1 MAGIGFSILPARLV
15 INKIL
20 AKMKK
25 LSLVIAFVCINV
37 GLLLAQRTVT
47 GTVIDANGE
56 ALIGASLLVQGTTSG
71 TVTDVDGNFT
81 LAIPDAANSIV
92 VSYTGFTT
100 RNVEVTNESTYD
112 IVLSENAAQLGEV
125 VVTALGIERR
135 RDEDL
140 SSATLVKADV
150 LQRSGETGVV
160 QGLAG
165 KTSGINITRNSGDP
179 GAGAYIQIRGQNT
192 ILGDASPL
200 IILDG
205 VPISNS
211 NIGGSTAGVVQQSRL
226 NDINPQDIESITVL
240 KGASAAAVYGTG
252 AANGV
257 LVINTKRGRTGG
269 KKYTVNA
276 GISYGLDEVNRE
288 YEKQDVFGQGS
299 PFTSSD
305 FDKFG
310 RSVRNTG
317 LSWGDRIADR
327 SGTDAVNQDGGFFT
341 GDQTGTVYYPIT
353 EKGDKST
360 FNDVNREQVFQIGN
374 TVDMNVGINFRGDNS
389 NTYVSF
395 SNLQQEGLL
404 RGNSDYNR
412 STIRINQD
420 FNMTEKLNIRVNSSY
435 SGITSNRV
443 QTGSNLAGLYLGY
456 LRTSPD
462 FDNTD
467 YSGTYTDADGIAQDG
482 HRGYRNYL
490 GIGRPAYNNPGW
502 TINRQVNPS
511 EVDRFLVAP
520 EINYSILPNL
530 KFTARYGLDYYTD
543 ERRTVFP
550 VNSAGDYGQGG
561 LFRAEITEKTQNLFL
576 ILNGNADVTDGFAL
590 DYTVGYNYYDND
602 YQRLSGSATNL
613 LVPSDKFIIENAI
626 ASNNGSTQYLAR
638 NKKNGVFGVL
648 NFTIVEN
655 LLVELSGRAERTAAL
670 PDDIFFY
677 PSASIGY
684 KLLDD
689 DTKGVSFAKLRVSY
703 GEVGIEPSLYRN
715 LSTFVSTS
723 PGSGGW
729 GDVLD
734 GLNYGGT
741 YARSST
747 QGNPNLT
754 NEVVKE
760 IEVGGDFRF
769 LQNRLSLGLTYYD
782 RVTEDA
788 LLEVETPPSSG
799 FSSRFANIAE
809 ISNKGFE
816 FDFAFNI
823 IRNSDLQWR
832 IFGNASHNENIV
844 TKLPDVSRLIL
855 NGFTS
860 TSSALVEGEVFGAL
874 YGGKYAREAN
884 GELSLNEN
892 GFPFNDPEQDVI
904 GDPNPDW
911 RGGLGSEF
919 GFKGISLSVLFE
931 TAQGQDMWNG
941 TKGVLNYF
949 GIHPNTANIS
959 TAPSDIKNAAGA
971 TIPAGTQF
979 RGNVIDFGGGPVAAD
994 ASWYLGNGGGFGE
1007 IDEQFIED
1015 ASWTRLREVTLS
1027 YALPTSLL
1035 KNVGLSNVSVGV
1047 TGRNLVLWSPFEG
1060 ADPDT
1065 NLTGASRGRGLNY
1078 FNNPGSRSVL
1088 FNLKFGF

>member
-1 MAGIGFSILPARLV
+1 
-15 INKIL
+15 
-20 AKMKK
+20 MKR
-25 LSLVIAFVCINV
+25 LSLVFILSCFAVV
-37 GLLLAQRTVT
+37 TAYAQRTIT
-47 GTVIDANGE
+47 GTVSDSNGE
-56 ALIGASLLVQGTTSG
+56 PLIGASILVQNTTSG
-71 TVTDVDGNFT
+71 TVTDIEGAFSLVV
-81 LAIPDAANSIV
+81 PDSGEKLI

-100 RNVEVTNESTYD
+100 QTVTLQAASEYD
-112 IVLSENAAQLGEV
+112 IVLDENAAQLGEV

-140 SSATLVKADV
+140 SSATLIKADV

-211 NIGGSTAGVVQQSRL
+211 NIGGGTAGVVQQSRL

-269 KKYTVNA
+269 KKYSVSA

-299 PFTSSD
+299 PFTTSN
-305 FDKFG
+305 FDQFG
-310 RSVRNTG
+310 RPVLNTG

-327 SGTDAVNQDGGFFT
+327 SGTDVVDKDGGFFT

-353 EKGDKST
+353 EKGDKTT
-360 FNDVNREQVFQIGN
+360 FNEVNRDQVFQTGN
-374 TVDMNVGINFRGDNS
+374 TVDMNVGINFRGENS

-412 STIRINQD
+412 STIRVNQD
-420 FNMTEKLNIRVNSSY
+420 FNMTDKLNIRVNSSY
-435 SGITSNRV
+435 SGVQSNRV

-467 YSGTYTDADGIAQDG
+467 YSGFYTDASGIANEG

-490 GIGRPAYNNPGW
+490 GTGRPAYNNPGW

-520 EINYSILPNL
+520 ELNYDILPNL

-561 LFRAEITEKTQNLFL
+561 LFRDEITEKTQNLFL
-576 ILNGNADVTDGFAL
+576 ILTGTSDISDAFSV
-590 DYTVGYNYYDND
+590 DYTVGYNYFDND

-626 ASNNGSTQYLAR
+626 ASNNGSTQFLSR

-648 NFTIVEN
+648 NFTIIEN

-684 KLLDD
+684 KVLDD
-689 DTKGVSFAKLRVSY
+689 DTKGLSFVKLRASY
-703 GEVGIEPSLYRN
+703 GEVGIEPPLYRN

-741 YARSST
+741 YARSSI

-754 NEVVKE
+754 NEIVKE
-760 IEVGGDFRF
+760 IEFGGDFRF
-769 LQNRLSLGLTYYD
+769 LQNRLSLGVTYYD
-782 RVTEDA
+782 RVTKDA

-809 ISNKGFE
+809 ITNTGFE
-816 FDFAFNI
+816 IDFAYNLLNNGDT
-823 IRNSDLQWR
+823 RWR
-832 IFGNASHNENIV
+832 VFGNASHNENIV
-844 TKLPDVSRLIL
+844 TELPDVSRLIL

-860 TSSALVEGEVFGAL
+860 TSSALVEGETFGAL
-874 YGGKYAREAN
+874 YGGRYAREAN
-884 GELSLNEN
+884 GDLSLNEN
-892 GFPFNDPEQDVI
+892 GFPFNDTEQGVI

-919 GFKGISLSVLFE
+919 GYKGISLSVLFE

-941 TKGVLNYF
+941 TKGVLTYF
-949 GIHPNTANIS
+949 GIDPSTANVS
-959 TAPSDIKNAAGA
+959 TAPADIKNADGA
-971 TIPAGTQF
+971 TIPAGTEF
-979 RGNVIDFGGGPVAAD
+979 RGNVIDFGAGPVAAD

-1035 KNVGLSNVSVGV
+1035 KGVGLSNVSVGV

>member
-1 MAGIGFSILPARLV
+1 
-15 INKIL
+15 
-20 AKMKK
+20 MKR
-25 LSLVIAFVCINV
+25 
-37 GLLLAQRTVT
+37 LLLVVAAVCLVCGIAMSQQTVSGTVT
-47 GTVIDANGE
+47 DIEGQG
-56 ALIGASLLVQGTTSG
+56 LIGASILVQGTTSG
-71 TVTDVDGNFT
+71 TVTDIDGAFS
-81 LAIPDAANSIV
+81 LAVPAEGEVLI
-92 VSYTGFTT
+92 VSYTGFGTQEILLEDGRT
-100 RNVEVTNESTYD
+100 DYSIALE
-112 IVLSENAAQLGEV
+112 ENAAQLGEV

-140 SSATLVKADV
+140 SSSTLVKADV

-211 NIGGSTAGVVQQSRL
+211 NIGGNTGGVVQQSRL

-257 LVINTKRGRTGG
+257 LVINTKRGRTAG
-269 KKYTVNA
+269 KRFTVNA
-276 GISYGLDEVNRE
+276 GITYGFDEVNRE

-299 PFTSSD
+299 AYTSER
-305 FDKFG
+305 FDEFG
-310 RSVRNTG
+310 IYVPNTG
-317 LSWGDRIADR
+317 FSWGDRIADR
-327 SGTDAVNQDGGFFT
+327 SGAADVVDTDGEFFV
-341 GDQTGTVYYPIT
+341 GDQTGNTYYPYVDQNGSLPGL
-353 EKGDKST
+353 GDGVKNST
-360 FNDVNREQVFQIGN
+360 AVYNDVNRNQIFQTGN
-374 TVDMNVGINFRGDNS
+374 TLDMNVSINFRGDNS

-404 RGNSDYNR
+404 RGNSDYDR

-420 FNMTEKLNIRVNSSY
+420 FNLTDKINIRVNSSY
-435 SGITSNRV
+435 SGVKSNRI

-467 YSGTYTDADGIAQDG
+467 YSGVYTDERGIAQNA

-490 GIGRPAYNNPGW
+490 GNSIPAYNNPGW

-520 EINYSILPNL
+520 EVNWDILPNL

-550 VNSAGDYGQGG
+550 VLSAGDYGQGG
-561 LFRAEITEKTQNLFL
+561 LFRDEITEKTQNLFL
-576 ILNGNADVTDGFAL
+576 ILNGNSSFGSSLNL
-590 DYTVGYNYYDND
+590 DYTLGYNYYEND
-602 YQRLSGSATNL
+602 YQSLSGSATNL

-626 ASNNGSTQYLAR
+626 ASNNGSSQNLR
-638 NKKNGVFGVL
+638 NNRKNGVFGVL
-648 NFTIVEN
+648 NFTIVED
-655 LLVELSGRAERTAAL
+655 LLVELSGRAERTVSL
-670 PDDIFFY
+670 PDQVFFY
-677 PSASIGY
+677 PSVSLGY
-684 KLLDD
+684 KLFDD
-689 DTKGVSFAKLRVSY
+689 DSKTVSFAKLRASY
-703 GEVGIEPSLYRN
+703 GEVGIEPPLYVN

-723 PGSGGW
+723 PGGGW
-729 GDVLD
+729 GEALD

-741 YARSST
+741 YARSSL

-754 NEVVKE
+754 NEIVKE
-760 IEVGGDFRF
+760 LEFGGDFRF
-769 LQNRLSLGLTYYD
+769 FQNRLSLGLTYYD

-788 LLEVETPPSSG
+788 LLQVETPPSSG
-799 FSSRFANIAE
+799 FTSRYANIAE
-809 ISNKGFE
+809 ITNTGFE
-816 FDFAFNI
+816 FDFSYGVLN
-823 IRNSDLQWR
+823 NGDLRWR
-832 IFGNASHNENIV
+832 IFGNASHNENTV

-860 TSSALVEGEVFGAL
+860 TSSALVEGAPFAAL
-874 YGGKYAREAN
+874 YGGRYAREED
-884 GELSLNEN
+884 GSLSLNEF
-892 GFPFNDPEQDVI
+892 GFPYNAIEQGVI

-911 RGGLGSEF
+911 RGGIGSELNY
-919 GFKGISLSVLFE
+919 KGISFSFLFE
-931 TAQGQDMWNG
+931 TAQNQDMWNG
-941 TKGVLNYF
+941 TKGVLQYF
-949 GIHPNTANIS
+949 GIDPLTANIS
-959 TAPSDIKNAAGA
+959 VAPEDIQNAAGA
-971 TIPAGTQF
+971 TIPAGTEF

-994 ASWYLGNGGGFGE
+994 AYWYQRNGGGFGQ

-1027 YALPTSLL
+1027 YALPISLL
-1035 KNVGLSNVSVGV
+1035 ENVGLSDVSIGV
-1047 TGRNLVLWSPFEG
+1047 TGRNLILWTPFEG

-1065 NLTGASRGRGLNY
+1065 NLTGASRGRGLAY

>member
-1 MAGIGFSILPARLV
+1 MKRL
-15 INKIL
+15 L
-20 AKMKK
+20 
-25 LSLVIAFVCINV
+25 LVLAFVGFACSIA
-37 GLLLAQRTVT
+37 LAQRTIT
-47 GTVIDANGE
+47 GEVLDANSE
-56 ALIGASLLVQGTTSG
+56 PLIGASVLVENTTSG
-71 TVTDVDGNFT
+71 AVTDIDGNF
-81 LAIPDAANSIV
+81 AIALPDGAENLVI
-92 VSYTGFTT
+92 SYTGFTT
-100 RNVEVTNESTYD
+100 QTIPIGTQTNITIILE
-112 IVLSENAAQLGEV
+112 ENAAQLGEV

-140 SSATLVKADV
+140 SSATLVEANV

-211 NIGGSTAGVVQQSRL
+211 NIGGGTAGVVQQSRL

-269 KKYTVNA
+269 KRFRVNG

-288 YEKQDVFGQGS
+288 YEKQSTFGQGTPNTAS
-299 PFTSSD
+299 N
-305 FDKFG
+305 FDQFG
-310 RSVRNTG
+310 TFVPNTG
-317 LSWGDRIADR
+317 LSWGDRIASRTGQTVFDE
-327 SGTDAVNQDGGFFT
+327 DGGFFT
-341 GDQTGTVYYPIT
+341 GDQTGTVYRAFARDADGRIINNGNT
-353 EKGDKST
+353 QT
-360 FNDVNREQVFQIGN
+360 FNESNRDQVFQTGN
-374 TVDMNVGINFRGDNS
+374 TVDVNVGVNFRSDNS
-389 NTYVSF
+389 NTYVSI
-395 SNLQQEGLL
+395 SSLQQEGLL
-404 RGNSDYNR
+404 RGNSDYSRN
-412 STIRINQD
+412 TIRINQD
-420 FNMTEKLNIRVNSSY
+420 FNLTDKLNIRVNSSY
-435 SGITSNRV
+435 SGVESNRI

-467 YSGTYTDADGIAQDG
+467 YSGTYTEDGVSRPG
-482 HRGYRNYL
+482 HRGYRRYL
-490 GIGRPAYNNPGW
+490 GDGIPAYNNPGW

-520 EINYSILPNL
+520 EINYDILSNL
-530 KFTARYGLDYYTD
+530 KFTVRYGLDYYTD

-550 VNSAGDYGQGG
+550 VLSAGDFGQGG
-561 LFRAEITEKTQNLFL
+561 LFRDEITEKTQNLFL
-576 ILNGNADVTDGFAL
+576 ILTGNSQIADGFAL
-590 DYTVGYNYYDND
+590 DYTVGYNYFDND

-613 LVPSDKFIIENAI
+613 LVPSEQFVIENAI
-626 ASNNGSTQYLAR
+626 ASNNGSTQFLSR
-638 NKKNGVFGVL
+638 NRKNGVFGVL
-648 NFTIVEN
+648 NFTLIED
-655 LLVELSGRAERTAAL
+655 LLLELSGRAERTASL
-670 PDDIFFY
+670 PDELFFY
-677 PSASIGY
+677 PSVSLGY

-689 DTKGVSFAKLRVSY
+689 DTKTVSFAKLRVSY
-703 GEVGIEPSLYRN
+703 GEVGIEPPLYRN
-715 LSTFVSTS
+715 RSTFVSTT

-734 GLNYGGT
+734 GLNYGGS
-741 YARSST
+741 YARSDV

-754 NEVVKE
+754 NERVKE

-769 LQNRLSLGLTYYD
+769 FQNNLRMGLTYYD

-788 LLEVETPPSSG
+788 LMRVETPPSSG
-799 FSSRFANIAE
+799 FSSSFANIAE
-809 ISNKGFE
+809 ITNTGVE
-816 FDFAFNI
+816 FDFSYNI
-823 IRNSDLQWR
+823 LRGGKTQWR

-844 TKLPDVSRLIL
+844 TKLPDVSRIIL

-860 TSSALVEGEVFGAL
+860 TSSALVEDATFGAIF
-874 YGGKYAREAN
+874 GGKYAREED
-884 GELSLNEN
+884 GSLSLNEN
-892 GFPFNDPEQDVI
+892 GFPFNDPVQDVI

-911 RGGLGSEF
+911 RGGLGSELNY
-919 GFKGISLSVLFE
+919 KGLSFSVLFE

-949 GIHPNTANIS
+949 GIAPITANIS
-959 TAPSDIKNAAGA
+959 TAPVDLTNAAGNV
-971 TIPAGTQF
+971 IPAGTQF
-979 RGNVIDFGGGPVAAD
+979 RGNVIDFGAGPVAAD

-1007 IDEQFIED
+1007 IDEQFVED
-1015 ASWTRLREVTLS
+1015 ASWTRLREITLS

-1035 KNVGLSNVSVGV
+1035 DGVGLNNLSIGI
-1047 TGRNLVLWSPFEG
+1047 TGRNLILWSPFEG

>member
-1 MAGIGFSILPARLV
+1 MKRFLLV
-15 INKIL
+15 L
-20 AKMKK
+20 
-25 LSLVIAFVCINV
+25 AFVGFACTIA
-37 GLLLAQRTVT
+37 LAQRTVT
-47 GTVIDANGE
+47 GTVFDTNGE
-56 ALIGASLLVQGTTSG
+56 PLIGASVLVQNTTSG
-71 TVTDVDGNFT
+71 TVTDIDGNFSLAVPEDANT
-81 LAIPDAANSIV
+81 LVI
-92 VSYTGFTT
+92 SYTGFTT
-100 RNVEVTNESTYD
+100 QNLTIGNESTYN
-112 IVLSENAAQLGEV
+112 IVLEENAAQLGEV

-211 NIGGSTAGVVQQSRL
+211 NIGGGTAGVVQQSRL

-269 KKYTVNA
+269 KKFSVNA

-299 PFTSSD
+299 PFTAEN
-305 FDKFG
+305 FDQFG
-310 RSVRNTG
+310 QSVRNTG

-327 SGTDAVNQDGGFFT
+327 SGTDEVITDNGFFT

-353 EKGDKST
+353 EKGDRTT
-360 FNDVNREQVFQIGN
+360 FNETNRDQVFQTGN
-374 TVDMNVGINFRGDNS
+374 TLDMNLGINFRGDNS

-420 FNMTEKLNIRVNSSY
+420 FNLTEKINIRVNSSY
-435 SGITSNRV
+435 SGIESNRI

-467 YSGTYTDADGIAQDG
+467 YSGIYTDADGISRDG

-490 GIGRPAYNNPGW
+490 GTGIPAYNNPGW
-502 TINRQVNPS
+502 TINRQVNPT

-520 EINYSILPNL
+520 EINYNILPNL

-550 VNSAGDYGQGG
+550 VLSAGDYGQGG

-576 ILNGNADVTDGFAL
+576 ILSGNNDISDNFSL
-590 DYTVGYNYYDND
+590 DYTVGYNYFDND

-626 ASNNGSTQYLAR
+626 ASNNGSTQFLSR
-638 NKKNGVFGVL
+638 NKKNGVFAVL
-648 NFTIVEN
+648 NFTVFEN
-655 LLVELSGRAERTAAL
+655 LLVELSGRAERTVSL
-670 PDDIFFY
+670 PDNLFFY
-677 PSASIGY
+677 PSVSLGY
-684 KLLDD
+684 KLVDD
-689 DTKGVSFAKLRVSY
+689 DTKGLSFAKLRASY
-703 GEVGIEPSLYRN
+703 GEVGIEPPLYRN
-715 LSTFVSTS
+715 LSTFVSTT

-741 YARSST
+741 YARSSV

-754 NEVVKE
+754 NEIVKE
-760 IEVGGDFRF
+760 IEFGGDFRF
-769 LQNRLSLGLTYYD
+769 FQNRLSLGVTYYD

-799 FSSRFANIAE
+799 FGSRFANIAE
-809 ISNKGFE
+809 ITNEGVE
-816 FDFAFNI
+816 VDFSYNVI
-823 IRNSDLQWR
+823 VNRDMRWR
-832 IFGNASHNENIV
+832 VFGNMSHNENIV
-844 TKLPDVSRLIL
+844 TKLPDVSRIIL
-855 NGFTS
+855 NGFTG
-860 TSSALVEGEVFGAL
+860 TSSALVEDETFAAIFG
-874 YGGKYAREAN
+874 GQYAREEN
-884 GELSLNEN
+884 GELSLNEF
-892 GFPFNDPEQDVI
+892 GFPVNDPVQGVI

-919 GFKGISLSVLFE
+919 GYKGISFSVLFE

-949 GIHPNTANIS
+949 GIAPNTANIS
-959 TAPSDIKNAAGA
+959 TAPSDIRNAAGA
-971 TIPAGTQF
+971 VIPAGTQF
-979 RGNVIDFGGGPVAAD
+979 RGNVIDFGAGPVAAD

-1007 IDEQFIED
+1007 IDEQFVED

-1027 YALPTSLL
+1027 YGLPATLLEGIGLTDVSL
-1035 KNVGLSNVSVGV
+1035 GI
-1047 TGRNLVLWSPFEG
+1047 TGRNLILWTPFEG

>member
-1 MAGIGFSILPARLV
+1 
-15 INKIL
+15 
-20 AKMKK
+20 MKRI
-25 LSLVIAFVCINV
+25 SLVIAFVCFAFSIAF
-37 GLLLAQRTVT
+37 AQSISGTVT
-47 GTVIDANGE
+47 DVSGE
-56 ALIGASLLVQGTTSG
+56 PLIGASLLVKGTTSG
-71 TVTDVDGNFT
+71 TVTDIDGKFT
-81 LAIPDAANSIV
+81 IAVPANAESLV
-92 VSYTGFTT
+92 VSYTGF
-100 RNVEVTNESTYD
+100 ST
-112 IVLSENAAQLGEV
+112 LSVPLMAGKTSYSITLEEDAAQLGEV

-140 SSATLVKADV
+140 SSSTLIKADV

-211 NIGGSTAGVVQQSRL
+211 NIGGGTAGVVQQSRL

-269 KKYTVNA
+269 KKYSVSA
-276 GISYGLDEVNRE
+276 GISYGLDEVNKE
-288 YEKQDVFGQGS
+288 YEKQDQFGQGFPYTFPDE
-299 PFTSSD
+299 PFDEFGFWVNNTS
-305 FDKFG
+305 
-310 RSVRNTG
+310 

-327 SGTDAVNQDGGFFT
+327 SGTDVLDPNGATFT
-341 GDQTGTVYYPIT
+341 GDQTGTVYGT
-353 EKGDKST
+353 VTDKGDT
-360 FNDVNREQVFQIGN
+360 RTYNQTNRDQVFQTGN
-374 TVDMNVGINFRGDNS
+374 TVDVNVGVNFRGANS

-395 SNLQQEGLL
+395 SNLSQEGLL

-420 FNMTEKLNIRVNSSY
+420 FDLTDKLNIRVNSSY
-435 SGITSNRV
+435 SGIESNRV

-467 YSGTYTDADGIAQDG
+467 YSGTYTSADGLSRPG
-482 HRGYRNYL
+482 HRSYRNTL
-490 GIGRPAYNNPGW
+490 GSAPPTYNNPGW

-511 EVDRFLVAP
+511 AVDRFMVAP
-520 EINYSILPNL
+520 ELNYQIRPNL

-550 VNSAGDYGQGG
+550 VNSAGDFAQGG
-561 LFRAEITEKTQNLFL
+561 LFRDEITEKTQNLFL
-576 ILNGNADVTDGFAL
+576 ILNGDTDISESFNL
-590 DYTVGYNYYDND
+590 NYTFGYNYFDND

-613 LVPSDKFIIENAI
+613 LVPSEEFILENAI
-626 ASNNGSTQYLAR
+626 AANQDTDQFLSR
-638 NKKNGVFGVL
+638 NRKNGVFGVL
-648 NFTIVEN
+648 NATIGDR
-655 LLVELSGRAERTAAL
+655 LLVEVSGRAERVASL
-670 PDDIFFY
+670 PDELFIY
-677 PSASIGY
+677 PSVSLGY
-684 KLLDD
+684 KLVDD
-689 DTKGVSFAKLRVSY
+689 DSKNLSFLKLRASY
-703 GEVGIEPSLYRN
+703 GEVGIEPPLYVNR
-715 LSTFVSTS
+715 STFVATT

-734 GLNYGGT
+734 GLNYGGS
-741 YARSST
+741 YARSSI

-754 NEVVKE
+754 IERVKE
-760 IEVGGDFRF
+760 FEIGGDFRF
-769 LQNRLSLGLTYYD
+769 FQDRLNIGLTYYD

-788 LLEVETPPSSG
+788 LLDIEAPPSTG
-799 FSSRFANIAE
+799 FSTIYRNAAE
-809 ISNKGFE
+809 ITNKGIE
-816 FDFAFNI
+816 VDFGYRILADADK
-823 IRNSDLQWR
+823 SWR
-832 IFGNASHNENIV
+832 IFGNVSHNENIV
-844 TKLPDVSRLIL
+844 TKLPDVSRKIL

-860 TSSALVEGEVFGAL
+860 TSSALVEGATFGAI
-874 YGGKYAREAN
+874 YGGQYAREAD
-884 GELSLNEN
+884 GSLSLNEN
-892 GFPFNDPEQDVI
+892 GFPFNDAVQGVI

-919 GFKGISLSVLFE
+919 TYKGVSLSVLFE
-931 TAQGQDMWNG
+931 TAQGMDMWNG
-941 TKGVLNYF
+941 TYGVLHFF
-949 GIHPNTANIS
+949 GIAPETANIS
-959 TAPSDIKNAAGA
+959 TAPVDIVNAIG
-971 TIPAGTQF
+971 TVIPAGTQF
-979 RGNVIDFGGGPVAAD
+979 RGNVVDFGAGPVAAD
-994 ASWYLGNGGGFGE
+994 AEWYLGNGGGFGE
-1007 IDEQFIED
+1007 IDEQFVED

-1027 YALPTSLL
+1027 YALPATMLDGI
-1035 KNVGLSNVSVGV
+1035 GLSNVSVGI
-1047 TGRNLVLWSPFEG
+1047 TGRNLILWSGFTG

>member
-1 MAGIGFSILPARLV
+1 MKRFSLLIAAV
-15 INKIL
+15 C
-20 AKMKK
+20 
-25 LSLVIAFVCINV
+25 LSFSAAF
-37 GLLLAQRTVT
+37 AQTIT
-47 GTVIDANGE
+47 GTIYDESGE
-56 ALIGASLLVQGTTSG
+56 SLIGASVLVRGTTSG
-71 TVTDVDGNFT
+71 TVSDIDGKFSLAVPANAET
-81 LAIPDAANSIV
+81 LV
-92 VSYTGFTT
+92 VSYTGF
-100 RNVEVTNESTYD
+100 STQTVP
-112 IVLSENAAQLGEV
+112 IVAGKTDYVITLAENAAQLGEV

-140 SSATLVKADV
+140 SSATLIKSDV

-211 NIGGSTAGVVQQSRL
+211 NIGGGTAGVVQQSRL

-269 KKYTVNA
+269 KKFSVNA
-276 GISYGLDEVNRE
+276 GVSYGLDNVNRE
-288 YEKQDVFGQGS
+288 YEKQDQFGQGF
-299 PFTSSD
+299 PNTFNGSD
-305 FDKFG
+305 FDTYG
-310 RSVRNTG
+310 YWVPNTS

-327 SGTDAVNQDGGFFT
+327 SGTDVIDDAGATFT
-341 GDQTGTVYYPIT
+341 GDQTGTVYGTIT
-353 EKGDKST
+353 DKGDQT
-360 FNDVNREQVFQIGN
+360 IYNETNRDQVFQTGN
-374 TVDMNVGINFRGDNS
+374 TVDMNVSVNFRGDNS
-389 NTYVSF
+389 RTYVSF
-395 SNLQQEGLL
+395 SNLAQEGLL

-420 FNMTEKLNIRVNSSY
+420 FDLTNKVNIRVNSSY
-435 SGITSNRV
+435 SGVESNRV

-467 YSGTYTDADGIAQDG
+467 YSGTYTGTDGLTRPG
-482 HRGYRNYL
+482 HRGYRRYL
-490 GIGRPAYNNPGW
+490 GESAPVYNNPGW

-520 EINYSILPNL
+520 EVNYQILPNL

-550 VNSAGDYGQGG
+550 VNSAGDFSQGG
-561 LFRAEITEKTQNLFL
+561 LFRDEITEKTQNLFL
-576 ILNGNADVTDGFAL
+576 ILNGNSDITDGFNL
-590 DYTVGYNYYDND
+590 DYTFGYNYFDND

-613 LVPSDKFIIENAI
+613 LVPSDEFNLGNAI
-626 ASNNGSTQYLAR
+626 AANNGSSQFLSR
-638 NKKNGVFGVL
+638 NRKNGVFGVL
-648 NFTIVEN
+648 NSTIGDR
-655 LLVELSGRAERTAAL
+655 LLIELSGRLERTASL
-670 PDDIFFY
+670 PDELFFY
-677 PSASIGY
+677 PSASLGY
-684 KLLDD
+684 KLVDD
-689 DTKGVSFAKLRVSY
+689 DTKGLSFAKLRASY
-703 GEVGIEPSLYRN
+703 GQVGIEPPLYVNR
-715 LSTFVSTS
+715 STFVSTT

-734 GLNYGGT
+734 GLNYGGS
-741 YARSST
+741 YARSSI

-754 NEVVKE
+754 VERVKE
-760 IEVGGDFRF
+760 FEIGGDFRF
-769 LQNRLSLGLTYYD
+769 FQDRLSLGATYYN

-788 LLEVETPPSSG
+788 LLDIEAPPSTG
-799 FSSRFANIAE
+799 FATIYRNAAE
-809 ISNKGFE
+809 ITNEGIE
-816 FDFAFNI
+816 IDFGYRLFADADK
-823 IRNSDLQWR
+823 SLR
-832 IFGNASHNENIV
+832 IFGNVSHNENIV
-844 TKLPDVSRLIL
+844 TKLPDVSRKIL

-860 TSSALVEGEVFGAL
+860 TSSALVEGETFGAI
-874 YGGKYAREAN
+874 YGGTYARNDDGTLA
-884 GELSLNEN
+884 LNEN
-892 GFPFNDPEQDVI
+892 GFPFNAPQGVI

-919 GFKGISLSVLFE
+919 TFKGLSLSVLFE

-941 TKGVLNYF
+941 TYGVLHFF
-949 GIHPNTANIS
+949 GIAPETANIS
-959 TAPSDIKNAAGA
+959 TAPEDIVNALGE
-971 TIPAGTQF
+971 TVPAGTQF

-994 ASWYLGNGGGFGE
+994 AEWYLGNGGGFGE
-1007 IDEQFIED
+1007 IDEQFVQD

-1027 YALPTSLL
+1027 YALPSTLL
-1035 KNVGLSNVSVGV
+1035 DGVGLSNVSVGV
-1047 TGRNLVLWSPFEG
+1047 TGRNLILWSPFIG

>member
-1 MAGIGFSILPARLV
+1 MKRLWLVVAVVCLVCGIAMS
-15 INKIL
+15 
-20 AKMKK
+20 
-25 LSLVIAFVCINV
+25 
-37 GLLLAQRTVT
+37 QQTVT
-47 GTVIDANGE
+47 GTVTDTEGQG
-56 ALIGASLLVQGTTSG
+56 LIGASILVEGTTSG
-71 TVTDVDGNFT
+71 TVTDIDGNFS
-81 LAIPDAANSIV
+81 LAVPEGGEALV
-92 VSYTGFTT
+92 VSYTGFSSQ
-100 RNVEVTNESTYD
+100 NIELVEGQSNYD
-112 IVLSENAAQLGEV
+112 ITMEENAAQLGEV

-140 SSATLVKADV
+140 SSATLVEADV

-179 GAGAYIQIRGQNT
+179 GSGAYIQIRGQNT

-211 NIGGSTAGVVQQSRL
+211 NVGGGTAGVVQQSRL

-257 LVINTKRGRTGG
+257 LVITTKRGRTAGR
-269 KKYTVNA
+269 KFTVNA
-276 GISYGLDEVNRE
+276 GLAYGLDEVNRE
-288 YEKQDVFGQGS
+288 YEKQGVFGQGN
-299 PFTSSD
+299 PYTTEN
-305 FDKFG
+305 FDQFG
-310 RSVRNTG
+310 RYVANTG

-327 SGTDAVNQDGGFFT
+327 SGTDEVDQSGAFFT
-341 GDQTGTVYYPIT
+341 GDQTGTVYYPLVQ
-353 EKGDKST
+353 KGDRT
-360 FNDVNREQVFQIGN
+360 VYNDVNREQIFQTGS
-374 TVDMNVGINFRGDNS
+374 TLDMNVGINYRGDNS

-404 RGNSDYNR
+404 RGNSDYDR
-412 STIRINQD
+412 TTIRINQD
-420 FNMTEKLNIRVNSSY
+420 FNLTEKVNIRVNSSY
-435 SGITSNRV
+435 SGVQSNRI

-462 FDNTD
+462 FNNTD
-467 YSGTYTDADGIAQDG
+467 YSGVYTDANGIARDA

-490 GIGRPAYNNPGW
+490 GSGIPAYNNPGW

-520 EINYSILPNL
+520 EVNYQILPNL

-550 VNSAGDYGQGG
+550 VLSAGDYGQGG
-561 LFRAEITEKTQNLFL
+561 LFRDEITEKTQNLFL
-576 ILNGNADVTDGFAL
+576 ILNGSSEISEAFSF
-590 DYTVGYNYYDND
+590 DYTLGYNYYDND

-613 LVPSDKFIIENAI
+613 LIPSDKFIIENAI
-626 ASNNGSTQYLAR
+626 ASNNGSTQFLSR
-638 NKKNGVFGVL
+638 NRKNGVFGVL
-648 NFTIVEN
+648 NFTIVED
-655 LLVELSGRAERTAAL
+655 LLVELSGRAERTVSL
-670 PDDIFFY
+670 PDNLFFY
-677 PSASIGY
+677 PSISLGY
-684 KLLDD
+684 KLLDNS
-689 DTKGVSFAKLRVSY
+689 TRGVSFAKLRVSY
-703 GEVGIEPSLYRN
+703 GEVGIEPPLYRN

-734 GLNYGGT
+734 GLNYGGS
-741 YARSST
+741 YARSSV

-760 IEVGGDFRF
+760 FEIGGDFRF
-769 LQNRLSLGLTYYD
+769 LQNRLSVGLTYYD

-788 LLEVETPPSSG
+788 LLQVETPPSSG

-809 ISNKGFE
+809 ITNTGVE
-816 FDFAFNI
+816 FDFSYNI
-823 IRNSDLQWR
+823 LTTNDTRWR

-860 TSSALVEGEVFGAL
+860 TSSALVEGAPFGAL
-874 YGGKYAREAN
+874 YGGMYDRNED
-884 GELSLNEN
+884 GSLVLNEN
-892 GFPFNDPEQDVI
+892 GFPVNDPNQGVI

-919 GFKGISLSVLFE
+919 GYKGISLTVLFE

-941 TKGVLNYF
+941 TQGVLRYF
-949 GIHPNTANIS
+949 GIDPYTANIS
-959 TAPSDIKNAAGA
+959 TAPTDLKNNAGA
-971 TIPAGTQF
+971 TIPQGTQF
-979 RGNVIDFGGGPVAAD
+979 RGNVVDFGAGPVAAD
-994 ASWYLGNGGGFGE
+994 ASWYTANGGGFGA

-1027 YALPTSLL
+1027 YALPARLL
-1035 KNVGLSNVSVGV
+1035 ENVGLTDVSLGI
-1047 TGRNLVLWSPFEG
+1047 TGRNLILWSPFEG

-1065 NLTGASRGRGLNY
+1065 NLTGASRGRGLAY

-1088 FNLKFGF
+1088 FNLNFGF

>member
-1 MAGIGFSILPARLV
+1 
-15 INKIL
+15 
-20 AKMKK
+20 MKR
-25 LSLVIAFVCINV
+25 
-37 GLLLAQRTVT
+37 LLLVGALVCFAFGIAIAQRTVSGNVT
-47 GTVIDANGE
+47 DVDGQG
-56 ALIGASLLVQGTTSG
+56 LIGASILVEGTTSG
-71 TVTDVDGNFT
+71 TVSDIDGSFS
-81 LAIPDAANSIV
+81 LAVPDGGEVLI

-100 RNVEVTNESTYD
+100 EKVVLEEGRTTYD
-112 IVLSENAAQLGEV
+112 IALEENAAQLGEV

-179 GAGAYIQIRGQNT
+179 GSGAYIQIRGQNT

-211 NIGGSTAGVVQQSRL
+211 NIGGGTGGVVQQSRL

-269 KKYTVNA
+269 KRFTVNA

-288 YEKQDVFGQGS
+288 YEKQGVFGQGS
-299 PFTSSD
+299 PFTTEN
-305 FDKFG
+305 FEQFG
-310 RSVRNTG
+310 SYVPNTG

-327 SGTDAVNQDGGFFT
+327 SGTDVVNENGGFFT

-353 EKGDKST
+353 EKGDRT
-360 FNDVNREQVFQIGN
+360 VYNDVNRDQIFQTGS
-374 TVDMNVGINFRGDNS
+374 TLDMNVGINFRGDNS

-404 RGNSDYNR
+404 RGNSDYDR
-412 STIRINQD
+412 TTIRINQD
-420 FNMTEKLNIRVNSSY
+420 FNLTDKVSIRVNSSY
-435 SGITSNRV
+435 SGVESNRI

-467 YSGTYTDADGIAQDG
+467 YSGVYTDADGIARNG

-490 GIGRPAYNNPGW
+490 GTGIPAYNNPGW
-502 TINRQVNPS
+502 TINRQLNPS

-520 EINYSILPNL
+520 EINYNILPNL
-530 KFTARYGLDYYTD
+530 KLTARYGLDYYTD

-550 VNSAGDYGQGG
+550 VLSAGDYGQGG
-561 LFRAEITEKTQNLFL
+561 LFRDEITEKTQNIFL
-576 ILNGNADVTDGFAL
+576 ILNGNTEISDAFAL

-613 LVPSDKFIIENAI
+613 LVPSDKFVIENAI
-626 ASNNGSTQYLAR
+626 ASNNGSTQALSR
-638 NKKNGVFGVL
+638 NRKNGVFGVL

-655 LLVELSGRAERTAAL
+655 LLVELSGRAERTASL
-670 PDDIFFY
+670 PDELFFY
-677 PSASIGY
+677 PSASLGY

-689 DTKGVSFAKLRVSY
+689 DAKTVSFAKLRASY
-703 GEVGIEPSLYRN
+703 GEVGIEPPLYRN

-741 YARSST
+741 YARSAV

-754 NEVVKE
+754 NEIVKE
-760 IEVGGDFRF
+760 FEVGGDFRF
-769 LQNRLSLGLTYYD
+769 FQNRLSLGLTYYD
-782 RVTEDA
+782 RITEDA
-788 LLEVETPPSSG
+788 LLQVETPPSSG
-799 FSSRFANIAE
+799 FTSRFANIAE
-809 ISNKGFE
+809 ITNTGFE
-816 FDFAFNI
+816 LDFSYNI
-823 IRNSDLQWR
+823 INDGEARWR
-832 IFGNASHNENIV
+832 LFGNASHNENIV

-860 TSSALVEGEVFGAL
+860 TSSALVEGAPFGAL
-874 YGGKYAREAN
+874 YGGMYLRDEDGDFA
-884 GELSLNEN
+884 LNEN
-892 GFPFNDPEQDVI
+892 GFPTNDVVQGVI

-911 RGGLGSEF
+911 RGGLGSEVTY
-919 GFKGISLSVLFE
+919 KGIALSVLFE

-941 TKGVLNYF
+941 TKGVMQYF
-949 GIHPNTANIS
+949 GIDPITANIS

-971 TIPAGTQF
+971 TIPAGTEF
-979 RGNVIDFGGGPVAAD
+979 RGNVIDFGAGPVAAD
-994 ASWYLGNGGGFGE
+994 ASWYLGNGGGFGS
-1007 IDEQFIED
+1007 IDEQYIED

-1027 YALPTSLL
+1027 YNLPVTLL
-1035 KNVGLSNVSVGV
+1035 AGVGLSNVSVGI
-1047 TGRNLVLWSPFEG
+1047 TGRNLLLWTPFEG

-1065 NLTGASRGRGLNY
+1065 NLTGASRGRGLAY